1 MIDSAGVWPT
11 HLLLGFLRFIVV
23 GIGRRERPAVAT
35 DKPHLQA
42 PFGRFKWRLLAT
54 PRACMRPHLKIAGVV
69 QCQPNL
75 CFLRLRPQP
84 PPTPG
89 PTTCCRHHKVR
100 VCSAQYQDPLLWDL
114 SQVFLVRNVNT
125 CETPYFLT
133 FCRLLFVLAE
143 DLLQPL
149 EQILAGFLAKARV
162 GSPWGTDAAG
172 DHRRTSRRLHA
183 ASSVA
188 ARDPLVIWPRPQ
200 ISMLKHWK

>member
-100 VCSAQYQDPLLWDL
+100 VCSAQYQDPFSEVWAKYFLFARQECKHLRNALLPHLLQAALCFGWGFASTTGTDTGWIL
-114 SQVFLVRNVNT
+114 SQ
-125 CETPYFLT
+125 
-133 FCRLLFVLAE
+133 
-143 DLLQPL
+143 
-149 EQILAGFLAKARV
+149 
-162 GSPWGTDAAG
+162 S
-172 DHRRTSRRLHA
+172 
-183 ASSVA
+183 
-188 ARDPLVIWPRPQ
+188 
-200 ISMLKHWK
+200 